1 MSEMIDPL
9 NTMAVNSDA
18 AVLRK
23 DREVLDLIVKEI
35 NFSKE
40 KRLFNRYIDE
50 KGTESYLRQLKHKEA
65 TNPIKTVDARELR
78 QKLIGRHLL
87 DEESRERLLDYS
99 VLRDFLYE

>member
-9 NTMAVNSDA
+9 NSMAVNTDA
-18 AVLRK
+18 ARLRK

-40 KRLFNRYIDE
+40 KRLFNRFIDE
-50 KGTESYLRQLKHKEA
+50 KNTDSYMRQLKLKNE
-65 TNPIKTVDARELR
+65 NPLKSIDARDLR

-87 DEESRERLLDYS
+87 D
-99 VLRDFLYE
+99 